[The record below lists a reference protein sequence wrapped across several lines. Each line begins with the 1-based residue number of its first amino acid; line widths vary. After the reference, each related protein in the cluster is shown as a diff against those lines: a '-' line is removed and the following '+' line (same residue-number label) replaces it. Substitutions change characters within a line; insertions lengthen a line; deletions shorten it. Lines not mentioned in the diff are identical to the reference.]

1 MTFFKDLLSQKLE
14 SELRL
19 HSDEP
24 QPRNRG
30 EQNPSAT
37 LTASAAQ
44 LSANASACGS
54 HSIKTQ
60 RQIIGPCPK
69 HLPAL
74 ITVQSFN

>member
-1 MTFFKDLLSQKLE
+1 MGGVTFFKDLLSQKLE

-19 HSDEP
+19 HSGEP

-37 LTASAAQ
+37 LA
-44 LSANASACGS
+44 ACGS

-74 ITVQSFN
+74 ITLQSFN